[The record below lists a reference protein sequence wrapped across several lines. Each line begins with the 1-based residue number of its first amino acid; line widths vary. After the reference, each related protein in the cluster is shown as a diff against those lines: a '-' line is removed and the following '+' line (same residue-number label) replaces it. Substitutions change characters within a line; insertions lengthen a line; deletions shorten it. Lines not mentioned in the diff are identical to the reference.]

1 MFCSFVLFIL
11 CIQNI
16 ESQTI
21 YVCDQNITD
30 GEPKGEISKLKI
42 DLMKENFAY
51 ILVKF
56 PSAIGCNKLQFKRY
70 LQGNPNPVMPL
81 DVDPSATWAC
91 FEMYLPDKGNY
102 IFTVFDCNDVELGQA
117 KLTVELK

>member
-1 MFCSFVLFIL
+1 MIFCTFILFIL

-16 ESQTI
+16 KSQTI

-56 PSAIGCNKLQFKRY
+56 PSAIGCNQLKFKRF
-70 LQGNPNPVMPL
+70 LLGNPNPVMPL
-81 DVDPSATWAC
+81 DVDPLATWAC

-102 IFTVFDCNDVELGQA
+102 VFTVFDCNDIELG
-117 KLTVELK
+117 